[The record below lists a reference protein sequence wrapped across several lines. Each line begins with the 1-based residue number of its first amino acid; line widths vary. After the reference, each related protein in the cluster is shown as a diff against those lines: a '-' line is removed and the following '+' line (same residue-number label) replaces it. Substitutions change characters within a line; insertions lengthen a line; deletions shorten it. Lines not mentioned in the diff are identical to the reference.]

1 MKDKY
6 LLDTNVCIFFMRGKY
21 GVAQRIS
28 KIGRK
33 NCCISEITVA
43 ELLFGAAN
51 CTKPEDRERHK
62 QQTLEFV
69 RLLDVIPI
77 SESLGVFAE
86 EKSRLRKQG
95 EPIDDFDLLIAVT
108 AIKHKLILVTDNIR
122 HMERVKD
129 IKLENWIERE

>member
-1 MKDKY
+1 MNKKF

-21 GVAQRIS
+21 GIAQQIS

-51 CTKPEDRERHK
+51 CSKPEDRERHK
-62 QQTLEFV
+62 QQTMEFV

-77 SESLGVFAE
+77 SECLSVFAE

-95 EPIDDFDLLIAVT
+95 TTIDDFDLLIAAT
-108 AIKHKLILVTDNIR
+108 AKKYNCILVTDNIK

-129 IKLENWIERE
+129 VQLENWIER

>member
-6 LLDTNVCIFFMRGKY
+6 LLDTNICIFFMRGKY
-21 GVAQRIS
+21 GIAQKIS

-51 CTKPEDRERHK
+51 CAKSEDRERHK

-69 RLLDVIPI
+69 RLLNIIPI
-77 SESLGVFAE
+77 SESLETYAE

-95 EPIDDFDLLIAVT
+95 ESIDDFDLLIATT
-108 AIKHKLILVTDNIR
+108 ATKHNLILVTDNIK
-122 HMERVKD
+122 HMER
-129 IKLENWIERE
+129 INNISLENWVER